1 MRILAILIYLLV
13 VLIRLNIVNTPY
25 LDENTKSL
33 IFIFMTLLVPT
44 FIIRPLFNKN
54 TKNLIPLDYKE
65 LEASVELP
73 QGTKMYTKASLLLK
87 SAYVKGDRSK
97 SSIVLN
103 PELIEKVD
111 IDELRFLI
119 YHEVCHIKN
128 NDITKNQLFRALS
141 YGVLPFLLVFI
152 SGFIEF
158 KSMNLFIA
166 YIVLA
171 VIIYLSGM
179 LLYFLRIRR
188 RELKCDSYASIHT
201 RSATG
206 IRALMTLKRLGILK
220 DTKLVLFASHPNLD
234 KRIQNLKNS

>member
-1 MRILAILIYLLV
+1 M
-13 VLIRLNIVNTPY
+13 
-25 LDENTKSL
+25 
-33 IFIFMTLLVPT
+33 
-44 FIIRPLFNKN
+44 
-54 TKNLIPLDYKE
+54 
-65 LEASVELP
+65 
-73 QGTKMYTKASLLLK
+73 
-87 SAYVKGDRSK
+87 
-97 SSIVLN
+97 
-103 PELIEKVD
+103 
-111 IDELRFLI
+111 
-119 YHEVCHIKN
+119 CHIKN

-179 LLYFLRIRR
+179 LLYFLRIRH

-201 RSATG
+201 SSATG

>member
-13 VLIRLNIVNTPY
+13 VLIRLNIVKTPY

-44 FIIRPLFNKN
+44 FIIRPIFNKS
-54 TKNLIPLDYKE
+54 TKNLTPLDYKA
-65 LEASVELP
+65 LEESVELP
-73 QGTKMYTKASLLLK
+73 QGTKMYTKASLLIK
-87 SAYVKGDRSK
+87 GVYVKGDRSK
-97 SSIVLN
+97 SSIVIH
-103 PELIEKVD
+103 PELIEKVH

-141 YGVLPFLLVFI
+141 YGVSPILLVLI
-152 SGFIEF
+152 SRFLEF

-171 VIIYLSGM
+171 VLIYFSGI
-179 LLYFLRIRR
+179 LLYFLSIRR
-188 RELKCDSYASIHT
+188 RELKCDSYASHHT
-201 RSATG
+201 SSEIGVRT
-206 IRALMTLKRLGILK
+206 LLTLKKLGILK

-234 KRIQNLKNS
+234 QRIQNLESN

>member
-44 FIIRPLFNKN
+44 FIIRPLFKN

-87 SAYVKGDRSK
+87 SVYVKGDRSK

-201 RSATG
+201 SSATG